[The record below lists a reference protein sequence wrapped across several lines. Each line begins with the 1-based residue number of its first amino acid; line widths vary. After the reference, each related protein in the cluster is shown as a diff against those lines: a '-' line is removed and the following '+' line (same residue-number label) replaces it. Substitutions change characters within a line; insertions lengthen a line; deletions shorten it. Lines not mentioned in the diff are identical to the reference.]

1 MKQRPGR
8 EPGHR
13 RPAPD
18 TLRLLQ
24 QFINTYNIERH
35 HLGLRTE
42 EFASS
47 ADLRRWL
54 VQHRL
59 LPRGAAVRA
68 AEVLRAQE
76 AREALRRLALAHN
89 GRAVDPDAV
98 ATLNR
103 LARAARVAV
112 HVGRDGRMRLESHAR
127 GVTGA
132 LGRLVAA
139 AFTAQIDGTWPRLK
153 ACRRCH
159 WAFYDRSKNRSGRWC
174 AMSICGNRAKAR
186 AFRSRHRGR
195 GLGAVQSRR
204 D

>member
-1 MKQRPGR
+1 MKRRPGR
-8 EPGHR
+8 EPGRR
-13 RPAPD
+13 RPAPAA
-18 TLRLLQ
+18 LRLLQ

-54 VQHRL
+54 VEHGL
-59 LPRGAAVRA
+59 LPQGAAVRA
-68 AEVLRAQE
+68 AEVPRAQE

-98 ATLNR
+98 TTLNR
-103 LARAARVAV
+103 LARAARLAV

-153 ACRRCH
+153 TCRRCH

-174 AMSICGNRAKAR
+174 AMSICGNRAKAL
-186 AFRSRHRGR
+186 AFRSRHRAR
-195 GLGAVQSRR
+195 GPRTVQSRR